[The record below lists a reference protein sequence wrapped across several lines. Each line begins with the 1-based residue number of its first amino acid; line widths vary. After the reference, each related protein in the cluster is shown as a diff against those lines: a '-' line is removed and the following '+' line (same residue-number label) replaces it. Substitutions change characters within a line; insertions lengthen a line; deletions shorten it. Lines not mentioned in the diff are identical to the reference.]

1 MRVASQQVPFREWNT
16 VEFGRIMGL
25 DIGDVRTGVALSD
38 PMQLIASPKL
48 VIPVKD
54 HETDIAAILKL
65 AKEEDVL
72 RIVAGVPLNQAGNAG
87 PQAVKVLT
95 FVAALRAATPIPV
108 ETIDERF
115 STASANKS
123 LILAGARRDK
133 RKQVVDKVAAAQILQ
148 LYLDR
153 QAAQRR
159 AAN

>member
-1 MRVASQQVPFREWNT
+1 M
-16 VEFGRIMGL
+16 EFGRIMGL
-25 DIGDVRTGVALSD
+25 DIGDVRTGVAISD
-38 PMQLIASPKL
+38 PMQMIASPKV
-48 VIPVKD
+48 VIAVKD
-54 HETDIAAILKL
+54 QATDIAAILKL
-65 AKEEDVL
+65 AKDEEVL
-72 RIVAGVPLNQAGNAG
+72 RIVAGVPLNQAGAPG
-87 PQAVKVLT
+87 PQAEKVLA
-95 FVAALRAATPIPV
+95 FLEALRAATTLPV
-108 ETIDERF
+108 ETVDERF